1 MYVDEPVP
9 PVLTVYS
16 VDKFDISEHF
26 MYDSS
31 MNNEKGM
38 INLLKKIDVKKAV
51 SLAGS
56 VLMVISLVFVAMRLI
71 DKREEL
77 DLSILT
83 NTGVLTLLLLIV
95 IFEGIIVIC
104 SSLNYRKIVIG
115 ISGVNVLKRVG
126 VKVYNNAN
134 IYKYIPGGVMLVL
147 GRNQIAVETEG
158 MSHAKVAI
166 STLIEGI
173 LWAIS
178 ALILSAV
185 FSFDFMVIYF
195 RQLEFEFLWI
205 VLGGVVILAPLV
217 LYLLYRF
224 RHKILKSVLNI
235 DSKSDE
241 KPPSIK
247 VTNLLKRIPVM
258 IAIVTLWGSSFTA
271 TMAILGQPMTLYLA
285 VTITGLYIM
294 SWLIGFLTPGAP
306 SGLGIREVLLLMFL
320 GGLVNEDLLLS
331 AVVIH
336 RAIQVIS
343 DVLAFAIAR
352 TYAAIGVSS
361 RKVSN

>member
-1 MYVDEPVP
+1 
-9 PVLTVYS
+9 
-16 VDKFDISEHF
+16 
-26 MYDSS
+26 MYDFS

-38 INLLKKIDVKKAV
+38 INLLKKIDVKKVV

-56 VLMVISLVFVAMRLI
+56 VLMIISLVFVAMRLI
-71 DKREEL
+71 DMRKEL

-104 SSLNYRKIVIG
+104 SSLNYRKIVID

-158 MSHAKVAI
+158 LGHAKVAI
-166 STLIEGI
+166 ATLVEGI

-178 ALILSAV
+178 ALILSAI
-185 FSFDFMVIYF
+185 FS
-195 RQLEFEFLWI
+195 FEFLVIYIRQLDFEYIWF
-205 VLGGVVILAPLV
+205 VLGGIVLVAALV
-217 LYLLYRF
+217 LYVLYRF
-224 RHKILKSVLNI
+224 RYKILKSVFNI

-241 KPPSIK
+241 KPANIK
-247 VTNLLKRIPVM
+247 ITKLLKRIPIM
-258 IAIVTLWGSSFTA
+258 IAIVSLWGLSFTA

-285 VTITGLYIM
+285 VTLTGLYIM

-343 DVLAFAIAR
+343 DILAFAMAR
-352 TYAAIGVSS
+352 TYAAIGSS
-361 RKVSN
+361 

>member
-1 MYVDEPVP
+1 
-9 PVLTVYS
+9 
-16 VDKFDISEHF
+16 
-26 MYDSS
+26 
-31 MNNEKGM
+31 MNNEKGT
-38 INLLKKIDVKKAV
+38 INPLKKLDAKKAV

-56 VLMVISLVFVAMRLI
+56 VLMIVALVFVAMRLI
-71 DKREEL
+71 DMREEL

-104 SSLNYRKIVIG
+104 SSLNYRKIVIEV
-115 ISGVNVLKRVG
+115 SGVNVLKRVG

-166 STLIEGI
+166 STLVEGI

-178 ALILSAV
+178 ALILSAI
-185 FSFDFMVIYF
+185 FSFEFLVIYI
-195 RQLEFEFLWI
+195 RQLEFEYIWL
-205 VLGGVVILAPLV
+205 VLGGIILAASFV
-217 LYLLYRF
+217 LYILYRF
-224 RHKILKSVLNI
+224 RHKILKSAFNI

-241 KPPSIK
+241 KPANIK
-247 VTNLLKRIPVM
+247 ITKLLKRIPIM
-258 IAIVTLWGSSFTA
+258 IAIVSLWGFSFTA
-271 TMAILGQPMTLYLA
+271 TMAILGQPMTLYLV
-285 VTITGLYIM
+285 VTLTGLYIL

-343 DVLAFAIAR
+343 DILAFAIAR
-352 TYAAIGVSS
+352 TYAAIGSS
-361 RKVSN
+361 SHKVSN